1 MFNDFIKYFGK
12 FLLFMAAGL
21 GLGWV
26 AMNTPR
32 DYVPFLFLSIFII
45 LGAWYAA
52 QRARI
57 DKEYRDSIKADEE
70 RRKNI
75 KPRRYGGAK

>member
-1 MFNDFIKYFGK
+1 
-12 FLLFMAAGL
+12 MAAGL

-32 DYVPFLFLSIFII
+32 YYVPYLFLSVFII
-45 LGAWYAA
+45 LGAWYAY

-57 DKEYRDSIKADEE
+57 DRDYRNSIKEMEE
-70 RRKNI
+70 RSKNI
-75 KPRRYGGAK
+75 KPKRYGGAK